1 MNVTV
6 TGRIVQPGTA
16 ENRFTYAMANG
27 TLAQNYNIIPVFGTL
42 TVTEVEVER
51 HKLTITY
58 VYSDKDEIIKVF
70 SREYVSGEAYSVAS
84 GKIDGYEPD
93 IYNVAGR
100 MGNEDIDV
108 TVTYSPITYTL
119 TVKYVSVTDGRQVAD
134 TVTMQLKKG
143 DKYTVF
149 TPKVEGYKAL
159 RDEVN
164 GTMPGNDKQVTVF
177 MVPLGNGGGKGG
189 NGTGDGYGGAGGL
202 GGGGYNDVEL
212 DDYGTP
218 LGVPESI
225 LGGGEVIE

>member
-1 MNVTV
+1 M
-6 TGRIVQPGTA
+6 
-16 ENRFTYAMANG
+16 
-27 TLAQNYNIIPVFGTL
+27 
-42 TVTEVEVER
+42 
-51 HKLTITY
+51 
-58 VYSDKDEIIKVF
+58 
-70 SREYVSGEAYSVAS
+70 S